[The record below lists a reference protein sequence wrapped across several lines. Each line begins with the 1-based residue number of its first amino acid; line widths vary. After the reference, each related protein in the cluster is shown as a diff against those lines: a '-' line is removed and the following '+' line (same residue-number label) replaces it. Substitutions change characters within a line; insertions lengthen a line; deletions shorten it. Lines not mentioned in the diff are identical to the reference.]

1 MSTVNI
7 QSIEWGKNPLNTGG
21 TTTIKVSVVKIDSG
35 VISCSDSIICGNYS
49 CGQQIN
55 GASILQ
61 P

>member
-7 QSIEWGKNPLNTGG
+7 QSVEWGSNPLNTGS
-21 TTTIKVSVVKIDSG
+21 TTTVKVSVVKIDSA
-35 VISCSDSIICGNYS
+35 VISCSDSIICGKCS
-49 CGQQIN
+49 CGQQTN